1 MDDQIISK
9 ADVCELL
16 GLSYQRVDQMA
27 QSGHIKR
34 VGRGQFSMIS
44 AVQGYIGLLR
54 ESAKRQTEKA
64 GNKRVSD
71 ARAHEI
77 EVRTAQ
83 RLGELVPLSIYDEM
97 IDGFAGVVR
106 SEFAG
111 LPASCSR
118 NLQERRV
125 IERECN
131 ARLHRIAEFAMAQ
144 ARLATV
150 RGADDSFGTDGAGH
164 MGDDE

>member
-1 MDDQIISK
+1 MEDQIISK
-9 ADVCELL
+9 ADAASLL

-54 ESAKRQTEKA
+54 DAAKRQTEKA

-71 ARAHEI
+71 ARAREI

-83 RLGELVPLSIYDEM
+83 RLGELVPLAIYDEM

-106 SEFAG
+106 SELAG

-118 NLQERRV
+118 NLAERRV
-125 IERECN
+125 IERETN

-144 ARLATV
+144 ARVATV
-150 RGADDSFGTDGAGH
+150 RGADDPFRTDGAGSVVD
-164 MGDDE
+164 GE